1 MTTPMPIKT
10 LFAKDIHRPIEEVIK
25 VDQTDEEIIRD
36 EINEYVITDAI
47 RSHYTSIFDAYRE
60 TPNKP
65 HERIAIWVSG
75 FFGSGK
81 SSFAKM
87 LGLSI
92 ANRTVAGE
100 SAAERFAERAGDKK
114 LSVLL
119 KAINEKI
126 PTHAVI
132 FDVSTDRGIRSGNQT
147 LTEIMY
153 GLFLQ
158 SLGYA
163 KDLDLSELEIG
174 LEEKGQLT
182 RFEGEYKRLF
192 KKDWATEKGKV
203 AFALSEAS
211 RVIHSL
217 DPDTYPLADSW
228 VKAVKNKADITPGKL
243 AERAGELMKRRK
255 PGHALMFVVDEVGQ
269 FVARDVQKMLDLQAV
284 VQNLGLKG
292 RGKHWVV
299 VTSQEKLGELVSGL
313 DDKKIELAR
322 LMDRFP
328 LQVHLESS
336 DISEVTS
343 RRVLSKNSGAQA
355 ALGKLFDEHRGRL
368 TEHTRLTADIK
379 LPELSR
385 EAFIDLYPLL
395 PYQIDLIIQVVSG
408 LRTQGG
414 ASKHVG
420 GANRTIIKLA
430 QQLLINPAVNLAGG
444 KLGDLVRLDQV
455 YDLVEGNIGS
465 EVRAKIAAISKELNH
480 PLAQPVAKV
489 ICLLQYVKSVHRG
502 AENIAAALH
511 PSVSGDS
518 QLASVKEA
526 LRELEVAHKVR
537 HGDDGYRI
545 PTPAEDD
552 WERLRNGISPKPGDS
567 HRLYSEVLSGFWQ
580 PQPSHTLFDTKTFK
594 AGLAIHG
601 REVTSGD
608 MMFQVHLAEDGKEL
622 ESLAAELR
630 TRSQQERKHVFWAIG
645 LTGAI
650 DRETVELFRS
660 KEMLARKERDVK
672 GEDTPAL
679 IAEERVRLRRH
690 EGELR
695 RLLRAA
701 CLSGRIYFRGN
712 DRSPTDRAVD
722 VGKTAAEVLGQV
734 LPEVFDRFKEAAAKA
749 TDVKKGTD
757 ALFTAENLQGLPSV
771 FSGLGL
777 LRDEKGK
784 TVFRTE
790 SSPLKEV
797 LDRIEER
804 ANYGDTAS
812 GRYLT
817 DEFAKEPFGWD
828 FEAVRLLVLS
838 LLRAGKIEATSKGQT
853 LDTVTGVEARDT
865 FSNNNLFRQAS
876 FRPKKGIEFEELVK
890 ASEAFRDTF
899 GSEVKELNA
908 GAIVAELRKEAA
920 RNEDTVLS
928 ALATLTT
935 HRLPGGAV
943 LERAIGQ
950 MKAILRGSEDNAIAT
965 FNTSHRAIKDAIK
978 RAVELEQVLNEPR
991 LHDLERARKA
1001 QASLWSFL
1009 SQEPDISDDLRTRAA
1024 ALEDLLARETFFK
1037 ELPAIEQH
1045 TKAIE
1050 AEYSRRFN
1058 DALDVRAT
1066 AYEDAFERF
1075 ANAPAWLGL
1084 TKEDQERLQPAR
1096 DRLVAPFELLRRR
1109 NVEPVPIPQL
1119 RSDRDACEG
1128 RLRAALAE
1136 LNRLID
1142 GERVVTVSVASYFA
1156 GGIESEDQLDA
1167 ALDGIREECARLI
1180 GAGKK
1185 VFIQ

>member
-1 MTTPMPIKT
+1 MTTPTPIKT
-10 LFAKDIHRPIEEVIK
+10 LFANDIHRRIEEVIK
-25 VDQTDEEIIRD
+25 VDQTDEEIVRD
-36 EINEYVITDAI
+36 EINEYVVTDAI
-47 RSHYTSIFDAYRE
+47 RSHFTQILEAYRE

-65 HERIAIWVSG
+65 HEGIAIWVSG

-87 LGLSI
+87 LGLAV

-100 SAAERFAERAGDKK
+100 SAAERFAHRAGDKK
-114 LSVLL
+114 LQVLL
-119 KAINEKI
+119 KTINEQI

-174 LEEKGQLT
+174 LEEKGQLA
-182 RFEGEYKRLF
+182 RFEEEYRRLF

-211 RVIHSL
+211 RVLHSL
-217 DPDTYPLADSW
+217 DPDTYPMADSW

-243 AERAGELMKRRK
+243 AERVGELMKRRK
-255 PGHALMFVVDEVGQ
+255 PGYSLMFVVDEVGQ
-269 FVARDVQKMLDLQAV
+269 FVARDVQKMLDLQAI
-284 VQNLGLKG
+284 VQQLGVKG

-313 DDKKIELAR
+313 DDKRIELAR

-328 LQVHLESS
+328 LQVHLEPS
-336 DISEVTS
+336 DITEVTS
-343 RRVLSKNSGAQA
+343 RRVLSKNAAAQT

-395 PYQIDLIIQVVSG
+395 PYQIDLIIQIVSG

-430 QQLLINPAVNLAGG
+430 QQLLINPAVNLADRPV
-444 KLGDLVRLDQV
+444 GDLVRLDQV

-465 EVRAKIAAISKELNH
+465 EVRAKIAAIPKLVEH

-489 ICLLQYVKSVHRG
+489 ICLLQYVKSVHRS

-511 PSVSGDS
+511 GQVGGDS

-526 LRELEVAHKVR
+526 LRALEAAHQVR

-552 WERLRNGISPKPGDS
+552 WERLRNGIDPKPGDS
-567 HRLYSEVLSGFWQ
+567 HRLYQEVLSAFWQ
-580 PQPSHTLFDTKTFK
+580 PQPSYTLFETKTFK

-601 REVTSGD
+601 REITSGD
-608 MMFQVHLAEDGKEL
+608 MMFQVHLAEDGKDFDA
-622 ESLAAELR
+622 LAAELR
-630 TRSQQERKHVFWAIG
+630 TRSQQERKHVFWAIP
-645 LTGAI
+645 LTDAI

-660 KEMLARKERDVK
+660 KEILARKERETK

-690 EGELR
+690 SDELR
-695 RLLRAA
+695 RLLKAA
-701 CLSGRIYFRGN
+701 ALSGRIYFRGN
-712 DRSPTDRAVD
+712 DRSPSDRAVD

-771 FSGLGL
+771 FSSLGL

-790 SSPLKEV
+790 SGPLKEV

-812 GRYLT
+812 GRYLA

-828 FEAVRLLVLS
+828 FEVVRLLVLS

-853 LDTVTGVEARDT
+853 LDTVTGVEARET

-908 GAIVAELRKEAA
+908 SSIVAELRKEVA
-920 RNEDTVLS
+920 RNEDTVAS
-928 ALATLTT
+928 ALATLTA
-935 HRLPGGAV
+935 HRLPGGTV
-943 LERAIGQ
+943 LEDAIGQ

-965 FNTSHRAIKDAIK
+965 FNASHRAIKDAIK
-978 RAVELEQVLNEPR
+978 RAVELEQVLSEPR

-1001 QASLWSFL
+1001 QSNLWTFL
-1009 SQEPDISDDLRTRAA
+1009 EQEADIADDLRMCATE
-1024 ALEDLLARETFFK
+1024 LEDLLQRETFFK

-1045 TKAIE
+1045 TRALE
-1050 AEYSRRFN
+1050 LEYQRRF
-1058 DALDVRAT
+1058 DEALDARVA
-1066 AYEDAFERF
+1066 AYTKAFDELVKTPGWTEIDEDQQRRLAEPFER
-1075 ANAPAWLGL
+1075 GM
-1084 TKEDQERLQPAR
+1084 KR
-1096 DRLVAPFELLRRR
+1096 DETGVT
-1109 NVEPVPIPQL
+1109 IPQL
-1119 RSDRDACEG
+1119 RADRDACDG
-1128 RLRAALAE
+1128 RLRAAIAE
-1136 LNRLID
+1136 LRRIID

-1156 GGIESEDQLDA
+1156 GGIETEEQLEA

-1185 VFIQ
+1185 VIVQ

>member
-1 MTTPMPIKT
+1 MTTAMPIKA
-10 LFAKDIHRPIEEVIK
+10 LFANDIHRRIEEVIK

-36 EINEYVITDAI
+36 EINEYVVTDAI
-47 RSHYTSIFDAYRE
+47 RSHYTGIFEAYWE

-65 HERIAIWVSG
+65 HEGIAIWVSG

-81 SSFAKM
+81 SSFAKI
-87 LGLSI
+87 LGLSVE
-92 ANRTVAGE
+92 NRRVVGE
-100 SAAERFAERAGDKK
+100 SAAERFAQRAGDHK

-119 KAINEKI
+119 KEITERI

-174 LEEKGQLT
+174 LEEQGQLE
-182 RFEGEYKRLF
+182 RFEGEYQRLF
-192 KKDWATEKGKV
+192 GKEWSHEKGKV

-211 RVIHSL
+211 RVLHSL
-217 DPDTYPLADSW
+217 DPDTYPMADSW

-243 AERAGELMKRRK
+243 AERAGELMRRRRS
-255 PGHALMFVVDEVGQ
+255 GQNLMFVIDEVGQ
-269 FVARDVQKMLDLQAV
+269 FVARDVQKMLDLQAI
-284 VQNLGLKG
+284 VQSLGVRG

-313 DDKKIELAR
+313 DDTKIELAR

-328 LQVHLESS
+328 LQVHLEPS

-343 RRVLSKNSGAQA
+343 RRVLSKNAAAQA

-379 LPELSR
+379 LPEISR
-385 EAFIDLYPLL
+385 AGFIDLYPLL

-414 ASKHVG
+414 SSRHVG

-430 QQLLINPAVNLAGG
+430 QQVLVNPAVNLAEEPVGT
-444 KLGDLVRLDQV
+444 LARLDQV

-465 EVRAKIAAISKELNH
+465 EVRAKITAVSKELKH

-489 ICLLQYVKSVHRG
+489 ICLLQYVKSVHRS

-511 PSVSGDS
+511 PSVGGDS

-526 LRELEVAHKVR
+526 LRELEATHKVR

-552 WERLRNGISPKPGDS
+552 WENLRNGINPNPGDS
-567 HRLYSEVLSGFWQ
+567 HRLYQEVLSGFWQ

-601 REVTSGD
+601 RELTSGD
-608 MMFQVHLAEDGKEL
+608 MMFQVHLAEDGQEL
-622 ESLAAELR
+622 GGLAAELR
-630 TRSQQERKHVFWAIG
+630 TRSQQERKHIFWAIP
-645 LTGAI
+645 LIDAI

-660 KEMLARKERDVK
+660 KEMLARKERETK

-701 CLSGRIYFRGN
+701 CLAGRIYFRGN
-712 DRSPTDRAVD
+712 DRSPGDSASD
-722 VGKTAAEVLGQV
+722 VGKTAAEVLGQA

-771 FSGLGL
+771 FGGIGL
-777 LRDEKGK
+777 LRDEQGRA
-784 TVFRTE
+784 VFRTE
-790 SSPLKEV
+790 SGPLKEV
-797 LDRIEER
+797 LDRIDER

-828 FEAVRLLVLS
+828 FEVVRLLVLS
-838 LLRAGKIEATSKGQT
+838 LLRAGKIEAISKGQT
-853 LDTVTGVEARDT
+853 IDSVTGVEARET

-899 GSEVKELNA
+899 GSEVRELNA
-908 GAIVAELRKEAA
+908 GAIVAELRKEVA
-920 RNEDTVLS
+920 RHEDTVAT
-928 ALATLTT
+928 ALATLTAQ
-935 HRLPGGAV
+935 HLPGGV
-943 LERAIGQ
+943 LLEGAIGQ
-950 MKAILRGSEDNAIAT
+950 MKAILRGTEDNAIAT
-965 FNTSHRAIKDAIK
+965 FNTSHRGIKDAIK
-978 RAVELEQVLNEPR
+978 RAGEIGQALNEPR
-991 LHDLERARKA
+991 LRDLERARNA
-1001 QASLWSFL
+1001 QSTLWSFL
-1009 SQEPDISDDLRTRAA
+1009 GQEADISDELRARAA
-1024 ALEDLLARETFFK
+1024 SLEDLLQRETFFK
-1037 ELPAIEQH
+1037 ELPTIEQH

-1050 AEYSRRFN
+1050 TEYARRFD
-1058 DALDVRAT
+1058 DALDARVVAYT
-1066 AYEDAFERF
+1066 AALDKLTKTPGWTELDEAQQRRLAEPFER
-1075 ANAPAWLGL
+1075 GRRCD
-1084 TKEDQERLQPAR
+1084 TER
-1096 DRLVAPFELLRRR
+1096 
-1109 NVEPVPIPQL
+1109 VPIPQL
-1119 RSDRDACEG
+1119 RADRDACEG
-1128 RLRAALAE
+1128 RLRTAVAE
-1136 LNRLID
+1136 LRRIID
-1142 GERVVTVSVASYFA
+1142 GERIVTVSVGSYFA
-1156 GGIESEDQLDA
+1156 EGIETEEQLEA
-1167 ALDGIREECARLI
+1167 ALEGIREECSRLI
-1180 GAGKK
+1180 GSGKK
-1185 VFIQ
+1185 VIVQ

>member
-1 MTTPMPIKT
+1 MTTPTPIKT
-10 LFAKDIHRPIEEVIK
+10 LFANDIHRRIEEVIK

-36 EINEYVITDAI
+36 EINEYVVTDAI
-47 RSHYTSIFDAYRE
+47 RSHFTQILEAYRE

-65 HERIAIWVSG
+65 HEGIAIWVSG

-87 LGLSI
+87 LGLSV

-100 SAAERFAERAGDKK
+100 SAAERFAHRAGDKK
-114 LSVLL
+114 LQVLL
-119 KAINEKI
+119 KTINEQI
-126 PTHAVI
+126 PTHVVI

-174 LEEKGQLT
+174 LEEKGQLA
-182 RFEGEYKRLF
+182 RFEEEYKRLF

-211 RVIHSL
+211 RVLHSL
-217 DPDTYPLADSW
+217 DPDTYPMADSW

-243 AERAGELMKRRK
+243 AERVGELMKRRK
-255 PGHALMFVVDEVGQ
+255 PGYSLMFVVDEVGQ
-269 FVARDVQKMLDLQAV
+269 FVARDVQKMLDLQAI
-284 VQNLGLKG
+284 VQQLGVKG

-313 DDKKIELAR
+313 DDKRIELAR

-328 LQVHLESS
+328 LQVHLEPS
-336 DISEVTS
+336 DITEVTS
-343 RRVLSKNSGAQA
+343 RRVLSKNAAAQT

-395 PYQIDLIIQVVSG
+395 PYQIDLIIQIVSG

-430 QQLLINPAVNLAGG
+430 QQLLINPAVNLADRPV
-444 KLGDLVRLDQV
+444 GDLVRLDQV

-465 EVRAKIAAISKELNH
+465 EVRAKIAAIPKLVEH

-489 ICLLQYVKSVHRG
+489 ICLLQYVKSVHRS

-511 PSVSGDS
+511 GQVGGDS

-526 LRELEVAHKVR
+526 LRALEAAHQVR

-552 WERLRNGISPKPGDS
+552 WERLRNGINPKPGDS
-567 HRLYSEVLSGFWQ
+567 HRLYQEVLSAFWQ
-580 PQPSHTLFDTKTFK
+580 PQPSYTLFETKTFK

-601 REVTSGD
+601 REITSGD
-608 MMFQVHLAEDGKEL
+608 MMFQVHLAEDGKDFDA
-622 ESLAAELR
+622 LAAELR
-630 TRSQQERKHVFWAIG
+630 TRSQQERKHVFWAIP
-645 LTGAI
+645 LTDAI

-660 KEMLARKERDVK
+660 KEMLARKERETK

-690 EGELR
+690 SDELR
-695 RLLRAA
+695 RLLKAA
-701 CLSGRIYFRGN
+701 ALSGRIYFRGN
-712 DRSPTDRAVD
+712 DRSPSDRAVD

-771 FSGLGL
+771 FSSLGL

-790 SSPLKEV
+790 SGPLKEV

-812 GRYLT
+812 GRYLA

-828 FEAVRLLVLS
+828 FEVVRLLVLS

-853 LDTVTGVEARDT
+853 LDTVTGVEARET

-908 GAIVAELRKEAA
+908 SSIVAELRKEVA
-920 RNEDTVLS
+920 RNEDTVAS
-928 ALATLTT
+928 ALATLTA
-935 HRLPGGAV
+935 HRLPGGTV
-943 LERAIGQ
+943 LEDAIGQ

-965 FNTSHRAIKDAIK
+965 FNASHRAIKDAIK
-978 RAVELEQVLNEPR
+978 RAVELEQVLSEPR

-1001 QASLWSFL
+1001 QSNLWTFL
-1009 SQEPDISDDLRTRAA
+1009 KQEADIADDLRMCATE
-1024 ALEDLLARETFFK
+1024 LEDLLQRETFFK

-1045 TKAIE
+1045 TRALE
-1050 AEYSRRFN
+1050 LEYQRRF
-1058 DALDVRAT
+1058 DEALDARVA
-1066 AYEDAFERF
+1066 AYTKAFDELVKTPGWTEIDEDQQRRLAEPFER
-1075 ANAPAWLGL
+1075 GM
-1084 TKEDQERLQPAR
+1084 KR
-1096 DRLVAPFELLRRR
+1096 DETGVT
-1109 NVEPVPIPQL
+1109 IPQL
-1119 RSDRDACEG
+1119 RADRDACDG
-1128 RLRAALAE
+1128 RLRAAIAE
-1136 LNRLID
+1136 LRRIID

-1156 GGIESEDQLDA
+1156 GGIETEEQLEA

-1185 VFIQ
+1185 VIVQ

>member
-1 MTTPMPIKT
+1 MTTPTPIKT
-10 LFAKDIHRPIEEVIK
+10 LFANDIHRRIEEVIK
-25 VDQTDEEIIRD
+25 VDQTDEEIVRD
-36 EINEYVITDAI
+36 EINEYVVTDAI
-47 RSHYTSIFDAYRE
+47 RSHFTQILEAYRE

-65 HERIAIWVSG
+65 HEGIAIWVSG

-87 LGLSI
+87 LGLSV

-100 SAAERFAERAGDKK
+100 SAAERFAQRAGDKK
-114 LSVLL
+114 LQVLL
-119 KAINEKI
+119 KTINEQI

-174 LEEKGQLT
+174 LEEKGQLA
-182 RFEGEYKRLF
+182 RFEEEYKRLF

-211 RVIHSL
+211 RVLHSL
-217 DPDTYPLADSW
+217 DPDTYPMADSW

-243 AERAGELMKRRK
+243 AERVGELMKRRK
-255 PGHALMFVVDEVGQ
+255 PGYSLMFVVDEVGQ
-269 FVARDVQKMLDLQAV
+269 FVARDVQKMLDLQAI
-284 VQNLGLKG
+284 VQQLGVKG

-313 DDKKIELAR
+313 DDKRIELAR

-328 LQVHLESS
+328 LQVHLEPS
-336 DISEVTS
+336 DITEVTS
-343 RRVLSKNSGAQA
+343 RRVLSKNAAAQT

-385 EAFIDLYPLL
+385 ETFIDLYPLL
-395 PYQIDLIIQVVSG
+395 PYQIDLIIQIVSG

-430 QQLLINPAVNLAGG
+430 QQLLINPAVNLADRPV
-444 KLGDLVRLDQV
+444 GDLVRLDQV

-465 EVRAKIAAISKELNH
+465 EVRAKIAAIPKLVEH

-489 ICLLQYVKSVHRG
+489 ICLLQYVKSVHRS

-511 PSVSGDS
+511 GQVGGDS

-526 LRELEVAHKVR
+526 LRALEAAHQVR

-552 WERLRNGISPKPGDS
+552 WERLRNGIDPKPGDS
-567 HRLYSEVLSGFWQ
+567 HRLYQEVLSAFWQ
-580 PQPSHTLFDTKTFK
+580 PQPSYTLFETKTFK

-601 REVTSGD
+601 REITSGD
-608 MMFQVHLAEDGKEL
+608 MMFQVHLAEDGKDFDA
-622 ESLAAELR
+622 LAAELR
-630 TRSQQERKHVFWAIG
+630 TRSQQERKHVFWAIP
-645 LTGAI
+645 LTDAI

-660 KEMLARKERDVK
+660 KEMLARKERETK

-690 EGELR
+690 SDELR
-695 RLLRAA
+695 RLLKAA
-701 CLSGRIYFRGN
+701 ALSGRIYFRGN
-712 DRSPTDRAVD
+712 DRSPSDRAVD

-771 FSGLGL
+771 FSSLGL

-790 SSPLKEV
+790 SGPLKEV

-812 GRYLT
+812 GRYLA

-828 FEAVRLLVLS
+828 FEVVRLLVLS

-853 LDTVTGVEARDT
+853 LDTVTGVEARET

-876 FRPKKGIEFEELVK
+876 FRPKKGIEFEELLK

-908 GAIVAELRKEAA
+908 SSIVAELRKEVA
-920 RNEDTVLS
+920 RNEDTVAS
-928 ALATLTT
+928 ALATLTA
-935 HRLPGGAV
+935 HRLPGGTV
-943 LERAIGQ
+943 LEDAIGQ

-965 FNTSHRAIKDAIK
+965 FNASHRAIKDAIK
-978 RAVELEQVLNEPR
+978 RAVELEQVLSEPR

-1001 QASLWSFL
+1001 QSNLWTFL
-1009 SQEPDISDDLRTRAA
+1009 EQEADIADDLRMCATE
-1024 ALEDLLARETFFK
+1024 LEDLLQRETFFK

-1045 TKAIE
+1045 TRALE
-1050 AEYSRRFN
+1050 LEYQRRF
-1058 DALDVRAT
+1058 DEALDARVA
-1066 AYEDAFERF
+1066 AYTKAFDKLVKTPGWTEIDEDQQRRLAEPFER
-1075 ANAPAWLGL
+1075 GM
-1084 TKEDQERLQPAR
+1084 KR
-1096 DRLVAPFELLRRR
+1096 DETGVT
-1109 NVEPVPIPQL
+1109 IPQL
-1119 RSDRDACEG
+1119 RADRDACDG
-1128 RLRAALAE
+1128 RLRAAIAE
-1136 LNRLID
+1136 LRRIID

-1156 GGIESEDQLDA
+1156 GGIETEEQLEA

-1185 VFIQ
+1185 VIIQ